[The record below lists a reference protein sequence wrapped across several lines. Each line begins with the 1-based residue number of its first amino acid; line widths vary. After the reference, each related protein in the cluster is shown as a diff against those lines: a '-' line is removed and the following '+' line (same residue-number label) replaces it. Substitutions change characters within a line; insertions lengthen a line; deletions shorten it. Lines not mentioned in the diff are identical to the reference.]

1 MTSIH
6 ASEVFSRTD
15 RKNPWPT
22 LFMRYAKRLLALLVL
37 LCQLL
42 PLAHA
47 VTDTGLAGDDRAAGP
62 FPIGFEFV
70 YYGNTYTNFY
80 ASTNGLLQ
88 FANPTNAYSN
98 TCLDNGAPRSTIFV
112 FWDDLRTDA
121 SGQVTGTIKYETIGD
136 APNRQLIVQW
146 TNMYYYGSN
155 LPMGTFQAVLSEGS
169 GDISLNYRFL
179 MDVRATGESATIGIA
194 SSGPEGI
201 QIGCEQADAI
211 HPEQSIALS
220 PDGAG
225 GYTVNPAAPYVFHDI
240 SGLIV
245 NDLRPSARY
254 AGGGPEWV
262 WSKNPSLNQ
271 YEIEI
276 QNDAGV
282 TVQRETLGS
291 VGTYRWAAG
300 WEEGVNYRARIR
312 GSINQ
317 GGTWELWSS
326 FSAQTAVDIT
336 PPVTAISSIRQ
347 IEQTG
352 FDITYQAQ
360 DSLSGMS
367 SARISIAPDAGFSN
381 ILYSQVFSGG
391 GRTVQFATAAP
402 PEKIHVK
409 LEATDLAGN
418 AATPRVVEF
427 AVMPPPRILA
437 PTAGEA
443 LGRLPYPVRGLAFP
457 NAQVALYL
465 DQTLAGYTTA
475 SADGS
480 YGYALPA
487 PLTEGTHTLHAS
499 ASYQGSTSGAGAAVA
514 FTYTRPPGP
523 NVQALL
529 GGVPLD
535 AGPITQPGLLAITA
549 QSPVGVARI
558 QASVNGAA
566 LYSQTYANTPTATAS
581 QFIDFAQLPNG
592 VHTLAITATDADSGQ
607 TLLTIPFT
615 LDMSAPPAPAI
626 TAPAGG
632 AKVSVPQVGVAGTAQ
647 PGASVQLYLNG
658 QSTGNPLAASASG
671 AFSGQVTLAEGT
683 HQLSARA
690 SNSRGQGPVSSAVA
704 VTYAPSVPTVV
715 FVNPP
720 EGAVLSANTTLEVS
734 ALDAGGIAKVEFL
747 ANGQPLATRTS
758 APWSVS
764 WPAATL
770 ADGAYTLQAIATN
783 TAGKTAQA
791 SRSVQVQKVV
801 PPPPPPPPPYV
812 ARSVTATPALSFG
825 QSSVQ
830 IQGEA
835 VSSEGAQPMPNAAL
849 RMVLRVQGFER
860 RFNLVSDAAGRFAYT
875 FAPQANDA
883 GSYEVRVIHPD
894 VTTYAKDA
902 PQAVF
907 TINRLGVNY
916 AQYTLNAIRG
926 FASTAQLSVTASSG
940 TGATGVHWQALAA
953 DQPSGALP
961 PGITLDLGSP
971 VNIAAGTSAPVNI
984 QLTGG
989 PGAGESGTILLKL
1002 FATESGSQP
1011 RAELRLDYR
1020 LHEARPGLT
1029 PSPTALELGV
1039 QQGKSISGKLTLT
1052 NKGYAPAQNVQVA
1065 LQARGGGAAPAW
1077 VSLDSAPDIGAIDL
1091 GQSALVQIT
1100 ARPGTDVADG
1110 YHQLQLRISAAND
1123 AGGTVPITIAVARDG
1138 QGTARFK
1145 LVDIYT
1151 GTLDAQGQP
1160 IEGLA
1165 GARITLQNEALTG
1178 DIRSA
1183 TSNAQGIAEYT
1194 AIPPGNYRWRASAP
1208 SHQDASGRLT
1218 VYPGVTANERVF
1230 LDYQVVSI
1238 EFSVTETTIK
1248 DEYAIVLEATYQTQV
1263 PAPVVLLEPMSISL
1277 PALQQGEEHTGE
1289 LTLSNYGLVRA
1300 DNLQYALP
1308 ASDANYK
1315 YEYFGQLPTQLAA
1328 KSRVSI
1334 PYRITALQALKSGV
1348 ALNLAPAHKLEQL
1361 TSGKPPQPA
1370 GPVQNA
1376 IRAFLRTGD
1385 SQAIDKTAS
1394 SAATVQAAAKAAS
1407 CSSYQ
1412 TQGCVAYD
1420 YDCAAGDKRSGSAC
1434 SSISRV
1440 TGSGCSGPSSSG
1452 GGGPTSGIG
1461 DVWGGGTWAA
1471 GGAMP
1476 LTPACIAPCQGPVC
1490 QCRRNN

>member
-1 MTSIH
+1 MPNLIRLRHCATSFAAMAR
-6 ASEVFSRTD
+6 AS
-15 RKNPWPT
+15 
-22 LFMRYAKRLLALLVL
+22 LAAAALLVGTL
-37 LCQLL
+37 ATA
-42 PLAHA
+42 PAHA
-47 VTDTGLAGDDRAAGP
+47 ADPAQLTIANGVVVKFGP
-62 FPIGFEFV
+62 
-70 YYGNTYTNFY
+70 
-80 ASTNGLLQ
+80 
-88 FANPTNAYSN
+88 
-98 TCLDNGAPRSTIFV
+98 
-112 FWDDLRTDA
+112 
-121 SGQVTGTIKYETIGD
+121 
-136 APNRQLIVQW
+136 
-146 TNMYYYGSN
+146 
-155 LPMGTFQAVLSEGS
+155 
-169 GDISLNYRFL
+169 
-179 MDVRATGESATIGIA
+179 
-194 SSGPEGI
+194 
-201 QIGCEQADAI
+201 
-211 HPEQSIALS
+211 
-220 PDGAG
+220 GAG
-225 GYTVNPAAPYVFHDI
+225 LQVRDRLFTG
-240 SGLIV
+240 
-245 NDLRPSARY
+245 
-254 AGGGPEWV
+254 
-262 WSKNPSLNQ
+262 
-271 YEIEI
+271 
-276 QNDAGV
+276 AGV
-282 TVQRETLGS
+282 TFTSMADDSVGGQVRAAPGTPQRGDWLGLLIEGS
-291 VGTYRWAAG
+291 VTPQALGINGLALRYGGGSTGLPAG
-300 WEEGVNYRARIR
+300 V
-312 GSINQ
+312 Q
-317 GGTWELWSS
+317 GGAALVLPGGGYGIANLQATHSTVGVRVIGSGAPS
-326 FSAQTAVDIT
+326 FSQSRLVQNATGLLA
-336 PPVTAISSIRQ
+336 
-347 IEQTG
+347 EQG
-352 FDITYQAQ
+352 
-360 DSLSGMS
+360 
-367 SARISIAPDAGFSN
+367 
-381 ILYSQVFSGG
+381 
-391 GRTVQFATAAP
+391 AAP
-402 PEKIHVK
+402 AV
-409 LEATDLAGN
+409 EASDLSANTDYGVRNTQPAAVVRAQGN
-418 AATPRVVEF
+418 WWGHATGPRDPVANPGGQGS
-427 AVMPPPRILA
+427 AVSSGVDYGQYLQAEPVLTCTMA
-437 PTAGEA
+437 PTAGYFTRTRQIA
-443 LGRLPYPVRGLAFP
+443 LRLDCPQA
-457 NAQVALYL
+457 AQYRIAE
-465 DQTLAGYTTA
+465 QTPFTTEPWQNMAGTPTLASYTLSSTPGDKMLHVEFRTA
-475 SADGS
+475 QGSANTFS
-480 YGYALPA
+480 LAQPIGYAPA
-487 PLTEGTHTLHAS
+487 GPLVTIDQPAAGAVLAQDTLVSLSATDPDGVASVELLLGTQRLALWNAPPYQTTWALAS
-499 ASYQGSTSGAGAAVA
+499 VPNGTYVLNAKATGTSGITSTTSRSVVVQKQGGPSAVVSA
-514 FTYTRPPGP
+514 TF
-523 NVQALL
+523 
-529 GGVPLD
+529 GGSPLV
-535 AGPITQPGLLAITA
+535 ANATLTQPGLLAITA

-592 VHTLAITATDADSGQ
+592 AHTLAITATDADSGQ
-607 TLLTIPFT
+607 TVLTIPFT

-647 PGASVQLYLNG
+647 PGASVRLYLNG

-683 HQLSARA
+683 HQLTARA
-690 SNSRGQGPVSSAVA
+690 SNSRGQGPASSAVA
-704 VTYAPSVPTVV
+704 VTYTPSVPTVV

-747 ANGQPLATRTS
+747 ANGQPLASRTS

-812 ARSVTATPALSFG
+812 ARNVTATPALSFG

-875 FAPQANDA
+875 FALQANDA

-1160 IEGLA
+1160 VEGLA

-1208 SHQDASGRLT
+1208 RHQDASGRLT

-1248 DEYAIVLEATYQTQV
+1248 DEYAIVLDATYQTQV

-1348 ALNLAPAHKLEQL
+1348 ALNLAPAQKLEQL

-1376 IRAFLRTGD
+1376 IRAFLRTGE

-1440 TGSGCSGPSSSG
+1440 TGSGCSGPSSGGSSPTPGSG
-1452 GGGPTSGIG
+1452 GGWPGG
-1461 DVWGGGTWAA
+1461 WGGG

-1476 LTPACIAPCQGPVC
+1476 LVPTCMPTCDDCSAGGGPGGGGGGGA
-1490 QCRRNN
+1490 RGG

>member
-22 LFMRYAKRLLALLVL
+22 LFMRYAKRLRALLVL
-37 LCQLL
+37 RCQLL
-42 PLAHA
+42 PRAHA

-581 QFIDFAQLPNG
+581 QFIDFAQLP
-592 VHTLAITATDADSGQ
+592 
-607 TLLTIPFT
+607 
-615 LDMSAPPAPAI
+615 
-626 TAPAGG
+626 
-632 AKVSVPQVGVAGTAQ
+632 
-647 PGASVQLYLNG
+647 
-658 QSTGNPLAASASG
+658 
-671 AFSGQVTLAEGT
+671 
-683 HQLSARA
+683 
-690 SNSRGQGPVSSAVA
+690 
-704 VTYAPSVPTVV
+704 
-715 FVNPP
+715 
-720 EGAVLSANTTLEVS
+720 
-734 ALDAGGIAKVEFL
+734 
-747 ANGQPLATRTS
+747 
-758 APWSVS
+758 
-764 WPAATL
+764 
-770 ADGAYTLQAIATN
+770 
-783 TAGKTAQA
+783 
-791 SRSVQVQKVV
+791 
-801 PPPPPPPPPYV
+801 
-812 ARSVTATPALSFG
+812 
-825 QSSVQ
+825 
-830 IQGEA
+830 
-835 VSSEGAQPMPNAAL
+835 
-849 RMVLRVQGFER
+849 
-860 RFNLVSDAAGRFAYT
+860 
-875 FAPQANDA
+875 
-883 GSYEVRVIHPD
+883 
-894 VTTYAKDA
+894 
-902 PQAVF
+902 
-907 TINRLGVNY
+907 
-916 AQYTLNAIRG
+916 
-926 FASTAQLSVTASSG
+926 
-940 TGATGVHWQALAA
+940 
-953 DQPSGALP
+953 
-961 PGITLDLGSP
+961 
-971 VNIAAGTSAPVNI
+971 
-984 QLTGG
+984 
-989 PGAGESGTILLKL
+989 
-1002 FATESGSQP
+1002 
-1011 RAELRLDYR
+1011 
-1020 LHEARPGLT
+1020 
-1029 PSPTALELGV
+1029 
-1039 QQGKSISGKLTLT
+1039 
-1052 NKGYAPAQNVQVA
+1052 
-1065 LQARGGGAAPAW
+1065 
-1077 VSLDSAPDIGAIDL
+1077 
-1091 GQSALVQIT
+1091 
-1100 ARPGTDVADG
+1100 
-1110 YHQLQLRISAAND
+1110 
-1123 AGGTVPITIAVARDG
+1123 
-1138 QGTARFK
+1138 
-1145 LVDIYT
+1145 
-1151 GTLDAQGQP
+1151 
-1160 IEGLA
+1160 
-1165 GARITLQNEALTG
+1165 
-1178 DIRSA
+1178 
-1183 TSNAQGIAEYT
+1183 
-1194 AIPPGNYRWRASAP
+1194 
-1208 SHQDASGRLT
+1208 
-1218 VYPGVTANERVF
+1218 
-1230 LDYQVVSI
+1230 
-1238 EFSVTETTIK
+1238 
-1248 DEYAIVLEATYQTQV
+1248 
-1263 PAPVVLLEPMSISL
+1263 
-1277 PALQQGEEHTGE
+1277 
-1289 LTLSNYGLVRA
+1289 
-1300 DNLQYALP
+1300 
-1308 ASDANYK
+1308 
-1315 YEYFGQLPTQLAA
+1315 
-1328 KSRVSI
+1328 
-1334 PYRITALQALKSGV
+1334 
-1348 ALNLAPAHKLEQL
+1348 
-1361 TSGKPPQPA
+1361 
-1370 GPVQNA
+1370 
-1376 IRAFLRTGD
+1376 
-1385 SQAIDKTAS
+1385 
-1394 SAATVQAAAKAAS
+1394 
-1407 CSSYQ
+1407 
-1412 TQGCVAYD
+1412 
-1420 YDCAAGDKRSGSAC
+1420 
-1434 SSISRV
+1434 
-1440 TGSGCSGPSSSG
+1440 
-1452 GGGPTSGIG
+1452 
-1461 DVWGGGTWAA
+1461 
-1471 GGAMP
+1471 
-1476 LTPACIAPCQGPVC
+1476 
-1490 QCRRNN
+1490 